1 MGGGIPFRSKFR
13 NVYRL
18 DQARH
23 WVEMNDD
30 DNEQISSRDEV
41 MRRALKLGVR
51 GGGRGDT
58 GRTDAVVFFTV
69 PAGTRYVENLN
80 AGTLTPN

>member
-51 GGGRGDT
+51 GGGGVAIREELMQWFSLLY
-58 GRTDAVVFFTV
+58 RPV
-69 PAGTRYVENLN
+69 PDM
-80 AGTLTPN
+80 